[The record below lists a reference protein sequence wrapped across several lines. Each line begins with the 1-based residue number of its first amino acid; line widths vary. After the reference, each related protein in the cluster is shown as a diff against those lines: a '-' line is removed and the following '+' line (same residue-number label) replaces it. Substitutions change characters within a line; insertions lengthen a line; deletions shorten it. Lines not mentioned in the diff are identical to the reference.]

1 MVAALSWFRFG
12 LDLSLTGP
20 KAAWNSSKTDDATGA
35 LIGRRAPESKE
46 NIDHFEPA
54 RWLGRFAIPRCSL
67 TKRPFVTINL
77 AIPWSFEP
85 AGLQP
90 R

>member
-1 MVAALSWFRFG
+1 MAVAGSSFQTEAECCAQPNG
-12 LDLSLTGP
+12 LLELP
-20 KAAWNSSKTDDATGA
+20 EMTDVTGA
-35 LIGRRAPESKE
+35 LIGRREAESKE
-46 NIDHFEPA
+46 NIGDSGLSRAQGGLAFS
-54 RWLGRFAIPRCSL
+54 RCSL
-67 TKRPFVTINL
+67 TKRPFVTSNL